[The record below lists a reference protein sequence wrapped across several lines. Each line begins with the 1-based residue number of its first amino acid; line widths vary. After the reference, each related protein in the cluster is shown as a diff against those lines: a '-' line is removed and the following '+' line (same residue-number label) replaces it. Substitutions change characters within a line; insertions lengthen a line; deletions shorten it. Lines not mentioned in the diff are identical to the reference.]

1 MKQKD
6 IQYKKSQKLKKINAN
21 DKLLIRL
28 RKKKRKLRSNIRNK
42 SENMTINSMAIQQV
56 VKLL

>member
-1 MKQKD
+1 M
-6 IQYKKSQKLKKINAN
+6 LKINAN